1 MMNFSIASKP
11 MLKSNHTFQQ
21 NSGIS
26 LDFLVYK
33 PKELNENTS
42 FKVSIQTL
50 IGIGFAMATLIGMW
64 FTLQADIAEAKELP
78 APPDPEVTRM
88 EFDMKDQMIRNTIM
102 DTQKD
107 VEEIKVT
114 LEKIED
120 KLYNR

>member
-1 MMNFSIASKP
+1 MA
-11 MLKSNHTFQQ
+11 
-21 NSGIS
+21 
-26 LDFLVYK
+26 
-33 PKELNENTS
+33 KELNEETA
-42 FKVSIQTL
+42 FKISIKTL
-50 IGIGFAMATLIGMW
+50 AGIAALIFTLVGMW

-102 DTQKD
+102 ETKSD
-107 VEEIKVT
+107 VEEIKET